1 MNRLRWQSSV
11 LAALLLGVACQG
23 TSAREAVDYSH
34 LSLNESA
41 QLIRDGKIRSRDL
54 VESLLRRAE
63 AQSELNAFITLDRD
77 GALKA
82 AEAADAARQQGKPL
96 GPLHGVPVVIKDNI
110 HVAGLPNTAGT
121 PALRAFVPSANAPV
135 VQALL
140 DAGAIVLGKTNMHE
154 LALSTTSDNA
164 TFGPVRNPYDHS
176 RFAGG
181 SSGGTGAA
189 IAAHIA
195 AGGLGSDT
203 GGSVRIPASLCG
215 IVGLRPT
222 TGRYSAEAV
231 TPFSHTRDTVG
242 PMARSV
248 GDVILLDQVITG
260 DRSPVKPLNMREV
273 RLGVARA
280 TFYANLDP
288 EVARVMGRT
297 LEKLRGAGAVLVD
310 VDLGDFAATSV
321 KIGPAVGY
329 YEVKRDLSAYLSRYQ
344 PQITL
349 NDVVAG
355 IASKDVKDIF
365 TKRVLGEEAPTDEA
379 YREAM
384 DVLRPK
390 FQKMYADTFAN
401 QRLDALIL
409 PTTVLPAQSL
419 ENSVEVTLNG
429 QKMTSLA
436 AYVMNTRP
444 VNNAGIAGLSVPMG
458 LTGEGLPVGVEI
470 DGPAGSDRHLLAIG
484 LELEKILG
492 PVPPPKR

>member
-1 MNRLRWQSSV
+1 LHRRTYV
-11 LAALLLGVACQG
+11 LAALLAGLAFQVAQ
-23 TSAREAVDYSH
+23 AREAVDYSN
-34 LSLNESA
+34 LSLAESA
-41 QLIRDGKIRSRDL
+41 QLIREGKIQSRDL
-54 VESLLRRAE
+54 VESLLRQAD
-63 AQSELNAFITLDRD
+63 AQSGLNAFITLDRD

-82 AEAADAARQQGKPL
+82 AEAADAVRKQRKEL
-96 GPLHGVPVVIKDNI
+96 GPLHGVPIVIKDNI

-121 PALRAFVPSANAPV
+121 PALRAFVPPADAPV

-164 TFGPVRNPYDHS
+164 TFGPVRNPYDRS

-189 IAAHIA
+189 IAARIA

-203 GGSVRIPASLCG
+203 GGSVRIPAALCG

-222 TGRYSAEAV
+222 TGRYSAEGV

-248 GDVILLDQVITG
+248 ADVILLDQVITR
-260 DRSPVKPLNMREV
+260 DRSPVKPVNIRDV

-288 EVARVMGRT
+288 EVARVMERT
-297 LEKLRGAGAVLVD
+297 LEKLRGAGAALVD

-329 YEVKRDLSAYLSRYQ
+329 YEVKRDLSDYLARYQ

-365 TKRVLGEEAPTDEA
+365 ARRVLGEEAPTEEA
-379 YREAM
+379 YRDAM
-384 DVLRPK
+384 EVLRPK
-390 FQKMYADTFAN
+390 FQKMYADAFAS

-419 ENSVEVTLNG
+419 ENSAEVMLNG

-458 LTGEGLPVGVEI
+458 LTAEGLPLGVEI